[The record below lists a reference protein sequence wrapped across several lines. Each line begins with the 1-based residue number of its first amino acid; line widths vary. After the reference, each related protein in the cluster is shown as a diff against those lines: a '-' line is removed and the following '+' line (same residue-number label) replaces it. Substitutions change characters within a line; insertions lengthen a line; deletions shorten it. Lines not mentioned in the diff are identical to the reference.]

1 MCIRDSNNPN
11 VRIGFRWVNDGNGS
25 ASDPSFAVDD
35 ITLSTSIPTPIKL
48 LSFTGNKLTNNANL
62 LEWVTSS
69 EINNDFFTIERS
81 MDAQFFQVIG
91 KVKGAGNSNSV
102 LDYGF
107 VDEYPHKGINY
118 YRLKQTDFDGTYS
131 YSDIIAIKNES
142 NGVGVYY
149 HENFLNLSA
158 STENVSVQV
167 VDLAGRVVYSNEQ
180 LQKNNIDLSFLS
192 KGIYI
197 YRIELPT
204 TILSDKIVVR

>member
-1 MCIRDSNNPN
+1 M
-11 VRIGFRWVNDGNGS
+11 
-25 ASDPSFAVDD
+25 
-35 ITLSTSIPTPIKL
+35 
-48 LSFTGNKLTNNANL
+48 
-62 LEWVTSS
+62 
-69 EINNDFFTIERS
+69 
-81 MDAQFFQVIG
+81 
-91 KVKGAGNSNSV
+91 
-102 LDYGF
+102 
-107 VDEYPHKGINY
+107 
-118 YRLKQTDFDGTYS
+118 
-131 YSDIIAIKNES
+131 
-142 NGVGVYY
+142 YY